1 MKTAVLVFVVVVAFV
16 AFAAP
21 QGSPQAAPQAA
32 AKVSP
37 AAALPFLGAWDIP
50 IPTVGPNG
58 EARPNRNCWLE
69 VKLDG
74 DTLTGRF
81 LSGGGSPGTLRNITI
96 ENGELKFSQGGSGGR
111 GPQGAPGTPGAPG
124 APAQGVQGVPVQGAQ
139 GVPVQ
144 GAQGA
149 QATPPARAPQAP
161 TIYSA
166 VVKGGK
172 LIGKTTQGDRV
183 TEWVGVRPPK
193 WPNTPPAR
201 KPGKPI
207 VLFDGK
213 DMTGWHPQAPM
224 NPARP
229 WNPLPL
235 GWEIVDGAMHNPNP
249 PAADIVSDQKFKDF
263 KLEVEFKVEAKTNSG
278 VYLRGRHEIQI
289 EDDYGKQPGVLTHGA
304 IYGFVAPAEEAS
316 KPAGEWQTLEATIIG
331 NRVTIIMN
339 GKKIH
344 DNVVIPAITGG
355 ALDTNE
361 GDPGPIMLQG
371 DHSKVYYRKVVVTP
385 LI

>member
-1 MKTAVLVFVVVVAFV
+1 MDNAPTGGRVKTAVLVFVVVMAFV

-21 QGSPQAAPQAA
+21 QVGPQDATPQAA
-32 AKVSP
+32 AQVSP
-37 AAALPFLGAWDIP
+37 AAAQPFLGAWNIP
-50 IPTVGPNG
+50 IPNVGPNG
-58 EARPNRNCWLE
+58 EARPDRNCWLE
-69 VKLDG
+69 VKLEG

-81 LSGGGSPGTLRNITI
+81 LSGSGSPGALRNAII
-96 ENGELKFSQGGSGGR
+96 ENGELKFSQGGRGGAA
-111 GPQGAPGTPGAPG
+111 PQGAPGA
-124 APAQGVQGVPVQGAQ
+124 PVQGGQ
-139 GVPVQ
+139 GV
-144 GAQGA
+144 A
-149 QATPPARAPQAP
+149 PAKAPAGRAPQVP
-161 TIYSA
+161 MVYSA

-193 WPNTPPAR
+193 WLDTPPAR
-201 KPGKPI
+201 KPGKPV

-213 DMTGWHPQAPM
+213 DLTGWHPQAPM
-224 NPARP
+224 NPARS

-235 GWEIVDGAMHNPNP
+235 GWEIVDGVMHNPNP
-249 PAADIVSDQKFKDF
+249 PAADLVSGRKFMDF
-263 KLEVEFKVEAKTNSG
+263 KLEVEFKVEARTNSG

-289 EDDYGKQPGVLTHGA
+289 EDDYGKQPGLLTHGA

-316 KPAGEWQTLEATIIG
+316 KPPGEWQTLEATIIG

-355 ALDTNE
+355 ALDTKE
-361 GDPGPIMLQG
+361 GEPGPIMLQG
-371 DHSKVYYRKVVVTP
+371 DHSKVHYRKVVVTP

>member
-1 MKTAVLVFVVVVAFV
+1 MKKAMFLFVVVLAAFV

-37 AAALPFLGAWDIP
+37 AAAQPFLGAWNIP
-50 IPTVGPNG
+50 IPNVGPNG
-58 EARPNRNCWLE
+58 EVRPNRNCWLE
-69 VKLDG
+69 VKLEG

-81 LSGGGSPGTLRNITI
+81 LSGGGSPGALRNITV
-96 ENGELKFSQGGSGGR
+96 ENGELKFSQGGGGGR
-111 GPQGAPGTPGAPG
+111 GPQAAPT
-124 APAQGVQGVPVQGAQ
+124 QGVTGVSAK
-139 GVPVQ
+139 GV
-144 GAQGA
+144 QGA
-149 QATPPARAPQAP
+149 QATPPSQAP
-161 TIYSA
+161 RPPTVYSA
-166 VVKGGK
+166 VVKDGK

-183 TEWVGVRPPK
+183 TEWVGVRPPR
-193 WPNTPPAR
+193 WPDTPPTR
-201 KPGKPI
+201 KPGKPVI
-207 VLFDGK
+207 LFNGK
-213 DMTGWHPQAPM
+213 DTTGWHPQAPM

-235 GWEIVDGAMHNPNP
+235 GWEIVDGAMFNPNP
-249 PAADIVSDQKFKDF
+249 PAANIVSDQKFMDF
-263 KLEVEFKVEAKTNSG
+263 KLEVEFKVETRTNSG

-289 EDDYGKQPGVLTHGA
+289 EDDYGKQPGVLTNGA

-339 GKKIH
+339 GRKIH

-355 ALDTNE
+355 ALDTAE
-361 GDPGPIMLQG
+361 GEPGPIMLQG
-371 DHSKVYYRKVVVTP
+371 DHNKVHYRKVVVTP

>member
-1 MKTAVLVFVVVVAFV
+1 MKTAVIVSAVVIAIV
-16 AFAAP
+16 AFAAA
-21 QGSPQAAPQAA
+21 QGNPQAA
-32 AKVSP
+32 AQVSL
-37 AAALPFLGAWDIP
+37 AAARPFLGTWNIP
-50 IPTVGPNG
+50 IPNVGPNG
-58 EARPNRNCWLE
+58 EARPDRNCWLE
-69 VKLDG
+69 VILDG

-81 LSGGGSPGTLRNITI
+81 LSGGGSPGTLRNIAI
-96 ENGELKFSQGGSGGR
+96 ENGELKFSQGGGGGR
-111 GPQGAPGTPGAPG
+111 AP
-124 APAQGVQGVPVQGAQ
+124 QGVPSALVQGAQ

-144 GAQGA
+144 GAQSVAPPGA
-149 QATPPARAPQAP
+149 PAGRAPQAP

-166 VVKGGK
+166 VVKDGK

-183 TEWVGVRPPK
+183 TEWVGMRPPK

-207 VLFDGK
+207 VLFNGK
-213 DMTGWHPQAPM
+213 DLTGWHPQAPM
-224 NPARP
+224 SPARP

-235 GWEIVDGAMHNPNP
+235 GWEIVDGVMHNPNP
-249 PAADIVSDQKFKDF
+249 PAADIVSDQTFMDF
-263 KLEVEFKVEAKTNSG
+263 KLEVEFKVEASTNSG

-344 DNVVIPAITGG
+344 DNVIIPAITGG

-361 GDPGPIMLQG
+361 GKPGPIMLQG
-371 DHSKVYYRKVVVTP
+371 DHSKVYYRKVMVTP

>member
-1 MKTAVLVFVVVVAFV
+1 MKKAVLVFVVFAACV

-21 QGSPQAAPQAA
+21 QVIPQAAAPQAA

-37 AAALPFLGAWDIP
+37 AAAEPFLGAWNIP
-50 IPTVGPNG
+50 IPNVGPDG
-58 EARPNRNCWLE
+58 EPRPNRNCWLE

-74 DTLTGRF
+74 DMLTGRF
-81 LSGGGSPGTLRNITI
+81 LSGGGSPGTLRNATI
-96 ENGELKFSQGGSGGR
+96 ENGELKFSQGGGSGR
-111 GPQGAPGTPGAPG
+111 GTQGTPTAAGAAG
-124 APAQGVQGVPVQGAQ
+124 QAAQ

-144 GAQGA
+144 GARGA

-161 TIYSA
+161 TIYTA

-172 LIGKTTQGDRV
+172 LIGKTTQGERV

-193 WPNTPPAR
+193 WPDTPPAR
-201 KPGKPI
+201 KPGKP
-207 VLFDGK
+207 VLLFNGK
-213 DMTGWHPQAPM
+213 DITGWHPQAPM

-235 GWEIVDGAMHNPNP
+235 GWEIVDGAMYNPNP
-249 PAADIVSDQKFKDF
+249 PAANIVSDRKFMDF
-263 KLEVEFKVEAKTNSG
+263 KLEVEFKVEARTNSG

-289 EDDYGKQPGVLTHGA
+289 EDDYGKQPGLLTNGA

-316 KPAGEWQTLEATIIG
+316 KPPGEWQTLEATIIG
-331 NRVTIIMN
+331 NRVTIVMN
-339 GKKIH
+339 GKKLH
-344 DNVVIPAITGG
+344 DNAVIPAITGG

-361 GDPGPIMLQG
+361 GEPGPIMLQG
-371 DHSKVYYRKVVVTP
+371 DHNKVYYRKVVITP